1 MASQRFLSSAGC
13 CASWSTYRFSSTP
26 TNIRSMSGERAALFF
41 SAETIGCEGKA
52 RRAEGPSLHAYAGR
66 CVHVSSKCKGARKAP
81 AQGGAPVAR
90 TPIPNHGGCR
100 GRVQGRKAGPGP
112 GKQPHLT
119 RILQAVGA
127 LHRGLHPHQA
137 NHQYLPAVD
146 ALPQASR
153 ET

>member
-1 MASQRFLSSAGC
+1 MLIPGGACMSQASARG
-13 CASWSTYRFSSTP
+13 P
-26 TNIRSMSGERAALFF
+26 ER
-41 SAETIGCEGKA
+41 
-52 RRAEGPSLHAYAGR
+52 SLHEAGR
-66 CVHVSSKCKGARKAP
+66 QLPERQS
-81 AQGGAPVAR
+81 
-90 TPIPNHGGCR
+90 HGGCR

-119 RILQAVGA
+119 RILQAAGA